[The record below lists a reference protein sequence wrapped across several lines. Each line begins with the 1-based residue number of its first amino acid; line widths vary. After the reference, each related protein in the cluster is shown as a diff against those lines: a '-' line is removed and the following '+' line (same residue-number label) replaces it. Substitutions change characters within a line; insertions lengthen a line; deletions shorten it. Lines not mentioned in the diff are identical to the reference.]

1 MCGIAGAT
9 AKNDQAF
16 LSDAL
21 NHLSH
26 RGPDGQDV
34 WHDPDHRCAIG
45 CARLATT
52 DISPDG
58 AQPVTSVD
66 GRFALV
72 FNGYIAGHRRALDAL
87 KKTGVSVRSHSDAE
101 LVLHLLIDA
110 IMGDGNGDVTGALA
124 QLSGQFALALWD
136 RDQAVLY
143 LARDPLGIKPL
154 YVMNR
159 PDGHL
164 AFASEPSA
172 LSAFEPLHRDE
183 TVRAH
188 YFAHLFVPSPAVGS
202 VDVGSLPPGRVSRW
216 QHGQV
221 THDQII
227 HPAKRGRGADGAL
240 ESQHGNLVA
249 AVHKAVRQSVA
260 DAMDADCS
268 VGTLVSGGLDSAGVA
283 AMACSIARER
293 GQVSPTGFVMGF
305 NDPAVDETRAAQ
317 RLARHLGQE
326 IHVVSAPEKPHEIF
340 EELQKALHSIGGP
353 FANPS
358 VVLMRSL
365 SRVVGGHAKVCL
377 SGDGGDELFG
387 GYPRYQGARLFDQ
400 YWRSVPASARRMLAR
415 MVGRNGPR
423 NMARFLEG
431 GQGDARCAFEA
442 WNNRCAVPELKAG
455 LVKDTQD
462 VDGAGG
468 LADVMMAFDRDVT
481 LPGNQLMMSD
491 RMGMAFGVE
500 YRLPLLAH
508 DVVRVA
514 AEIEAKQHLRRGGKD
529 IWRAVVAPY
538 LPKEHV
544 NRPKIGFNPPTADW
558 LAKVCRYVWGD
569 AETICTALFDG
580 FDVPKDR
587 RAVYW
592 QRAISG
598 RAPDVAL
605 TLWALMVWQMW
616 LNDGSVKRQR
626 VLAQQSFPRSSARVI
641 APAS

>member
-9 AKNDQAF
+9 AKNDQA
-16 LSDAL
+16 LVASAL
-21 NHLSH
+21 NQLSH
-26 RGPDGQDV
+26 RGPDGQGI
-34 WHDPDHRCAIG
+34 WCDPDHRCAIG
-45 CARLATT
+45 CVRLATT
-52 DISPDG
+52 DVSPDG
-58 AQPVTSVD
+58 AQPVTSAD
-66 GRFALV
+66 GRFVLV
-72 FNGYIAGHRRALDAL
+72 FNGYIAGHRRALAAL
-87 KKTGVSVRSHSDAE
+87 KKTGVSVGSHSDAE
-101 LVLHLLIDA
+101 LVLHLLPHA
-110 IMGDGNGDVTGALA
+110 IAVDGDVAGALA
-124 QLSGQFALALWD
+124 QLSGQYALALWD

-159 PDGHL
+159 PDGHV

-172 LSAFEPLHRDE
+172 LSAFGPLHRDE

-188 YFAHLFVPSPAVGS
+188 YFAHLFVPSPATGS
-202 VDVGSLPPGRVSRW
+202 VDVGLLPPGRVLRW
-216 QHGQV
+216 QNGQV

-227 HPAKRGRGADGAL
+227 HPAKRTASTHNLPRTQTDLTAKLHGA
-240 ESQHGNLVA
+240 VW
-249 AVHKAVRQSVA
+249 QSVA
-260 DAMDADCS
+260 DAMDADCL
-268 VGTLVSGGLDSAGVA
+268 VATLISGGLDSAGIA
-283 AMACSIARER
+283 AMACSVARER
-293 GQVSPTGFVMGF
+293 GQMPPTGFVMGF
-305 NDPAVDETRAAQ
+305 NDPAMDETRAAQ

-340 EELQKALHSIGGP
+340 EELQKALHCIGGP

-365 SRVVGGHAKVCL
+365 SRVVGRHAKVCL

-400 YWRSVPASARRMLAR
+400 YWRSVPVSVRRMVAR
-415 MVGRNGPR
+415 IAGGNRSG

-431 GQGDARCAFEA
+431 GQGDARRAFEV
-442 WNNRCAVPELKAG
+442 WNNRCAVPELNAG
-455 LVKDTQD
+455 LVRSAPENSL
-462 VDGAGG
+462 AGG

-500 YRLPLLAH
+500 YRLPLLGH
-508 DVVRVA
+508 DVVRA
-514 AEIEAKQHLRRGGKD
+514 AARIEAKQHLHRGGKD
-529 IWRAVVAPY
+529 IWRSIVAPY
-538 LPKEHV
+538 LPKGHV

-616 LNDGSVKRQR
+616 SNDGSVKRQP
-626 VLAQQSFPRSSARVI
+626 VLAQQSFPPSGAGII

>member
-52 DISPDG
+52 DVSPDG
-58 AQPVTSVD
+58 AQPITSVD

-101 LVLHLLIDA
+101 LVLHLLIRA
-110 IMGDGNGDVTGALA
+110 ITVDGDDIVGALA
-124 QLSGQFALALWD
+124 QLSGQYALALWD

-154 YVMNR
+154 YVMKR
-159 PDGHL
+159 PDGHV

-172 LSAFEPLHRDE
+172 LSAFGPLHRDE

-188 YFAHLFVPSPAVGS
+188 YFAHLFVPSPETGT
-202 VDVGSLPPGRVSRW
+202 VDVRLVPPGQVLRW
-216 QHGQV
+216 QNGQIKNDEISHPVKRTTSTRVQSPTKTTLTARLHG
-221 THDQII
+221 
-227 HPAKRGRGADGAL
+227 
-240 ESQHGNLVA
+240 
-249 AVHKAVRQSVA
+249 AVWQSVA

-268 VGTLVSGGLDSAGVA
+268 VGTLVSGGLDSAGIA
-283 AMACSIARER
+283 AMACSVARER
-293 GQVSPTGFVMGF
+293 GQVPPTGFVMGF
-305 NDPAVDETRAAQ
+305 NDPAVDETSAAQ

-340 EELQKALHSIGGP
+340 EELQKALHSIDGP

-358 VVLMRSL
+358 VVLMRRL

-400 YWRSVPASARRMLAR
+400 YWRFVPVSVRRMIAR

-431 GQGDARCAFEA
+431 GQGDARRAFEV

-455 LVKDTQD
+455 LGKYMRD
-462 VDGAGG
+462 VDGADG
-468 LADVMMAFDRDVT
+468 LEALMMAFDRDVT

-508 DVVRVA
+508 DVVRA
-514 AEIEAKQHLRRGGKD
+514 AAGIEAKQHLRRGGKD

-538 LPKEHV
+538 LPKEHI

-580 FDVPKDR
+580 FDVSKDR

-616 LNDGSVKRQR
+616 SNDGSVKRQP
-626 VLAQQSFPRSSARVI
+626 VLAQQSFPPSGAGII

>member
-1 MCGIAGAT
+1 MCGIAGTT
-9 AKNDQAF
+9 AKNDQAL
-16 LSDAL
+16 LSGAVSQ
-21 NHLSH
+21 LSH
-26 RGPDGQDV
+26 RGPDGQGI
-34 WHDPDHRCAIG
+34 WIDPDNRCAMG
-45 CARLATT
+45 ATRLATT
-52 DISPDG
+52 DLSDAG
-58 AQPVTSVD
+58 AQPIKSAD
-66 GRFALV
+66 GRFVLA

-101 LVLHLLIDA
+101 LALHLLTHA
-110 IMGDGNGDVTGALA
+110 IAVDGDVAGALA
-124 QLSGQFALALWD
+124 QFSGQFALALWD

-143 LARDPLGIKPL
+143 LSRDPLGIKPL

-159 PDGHL
+159 PDGHV

-172 LSAFEPLHRDE
+172 LSAFGPLHRDE

-188 YFAHLFVPSPAVGS
+188 YFAHLFVPSPETGT
-202 VDVGSLPPGRVSRW
+202 VDVRLVPPGQVLRW
-216 QHGQV
+216 QNGQIKNDEISHPVKRTTSTRVQSPTKTTLTARLHG
-221 THDQII
+221 
-227 HPAKRGRGADGAL
+227 
-240 ESQHGNLVA
+240 
-249 AVHKAVRQSVA
+249 AVWQSVA

-268 VGTLVSGGLDSAGVA
+268 VGTLVSGGLDSAGIA
-283 AMACSIARER
+283 AMACSVARER
-293 GQVSPTGFVMGF
+293 GQVPPTGFVMGF
-305 NDPAVDETRAAQ
+305 NDPAVDETSAAQ

-340 EELQKALHSIGGP
+340 EELQKALHSIDGP

-358 VVLMRSL
+358 VVLMRRL

-400 YWRSVPASARRMLAR
+400 YWRSVPVSVRRMLAR
-415 MVGRNGPR
+415 MVGGSRSG

-431 GQGDARCAFEA
+431 GQGDARRAFEV

-462 VDGAGG
+462 VDRTGG
-468 LADVMMAFDRDVT
+468 LAALMMAFDRDVT

-500 YRLPLLAH
+500 YRLPLLGH
-508 DVVRVA
+508 DVVRA
-514 AEIEAKQHLRRGGKD
+514 AAGIETKQHLRRGGKD

-538 LPKEHV
+538 LPKEHI
-544 NRPKIGFNPPTADW
+544 NRPKIGFNPPTSDW
-558 LAKVCRYVWGD
+558 LAKVCRHVWGD

-626 VLAQQSFPRSSARVI
+626 VLAQQSFPRSSACVI